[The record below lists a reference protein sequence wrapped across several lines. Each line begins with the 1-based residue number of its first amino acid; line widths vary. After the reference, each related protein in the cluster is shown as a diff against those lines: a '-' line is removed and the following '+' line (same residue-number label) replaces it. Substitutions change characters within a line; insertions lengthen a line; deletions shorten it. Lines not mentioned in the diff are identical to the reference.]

1 MRLLLIILLGV
12 FLPVAAQAG
21 GIDFAALLTDLD
33 GQPIPDCVGNDC
45 ANKPALTLGVIAIR
59 CLTANFPDE
68 EKSISGEEK
77 FKRGELALRI
87 HKDGKTSLTAE
98 DVALL
103 KKLVGKAYGPLIVV
117 KTWALL
123 DPAQK

>member
-1 MRLLLIILLGV
+1 MRVLLLLLV
-12 FLPVAAQAG
+12 LVWPAAAQAG
-21 GIDFAALLTDLD
+21 EINFAAVITDID
-33 GQPIPDCVGNDC
+33 GTPIPDCVGNDC
-45 ANKPALTLGVIAIR
+45 ANKPALTLAAIAIR

-103 KKLVGKAYGPLIVV
+103 KRLVGKAYGPLIVV